1 MNNEKGFYK
10 NIGNLVLNDSQIEI
24 LKKHNISIDKFKSNH
39 ELIYY
44 LEDILNNTYDEELE
58 YVSSELADMYYYSNV
73 NK

>member
-58 YVSSELADMYYYSNV
+58 YVSSELADMYYYSDV

>member
-10 NIGNLVLNDSQIEI
+10 NIGNLVLNDKQIEI

-58 YVSSELADMYYYSNV
+58 YVSSELADMYYYSDV